1 MRHYERKQKWC
12 EFTVLDPLGLLW
24 VMFRKVFFRITWEH
38 KSKKKNPFF
47 YGDDEKNN
55 SNMKLLTLNDIK
67 TMCEHAMEHKSGQS
81 YKNNLFCPEVI
92 LLFQRWYNKKNPAGS
107 AIKTQKKSGSLP
119 PQLTPAR
126 VCASCGSWAELFD
139 KKLLR
144 WKDDVANCK
153 FIFTLFDTYIGDIVY
168 WAPTATLL
176 RVLSK
181 GFRVGSAHGSEDK
194 LTQCANCAITM
205 FRDKHNKAYIVNKQ
219 L

>member
-92 LLFQRWYNKKNPAGS
+92 LLFQRWYNKKKPCRECNKDS
-107 AIKTQKKSGSLP
+107 KEEW
-119 PQLTPAR
+119 QLTTAINSSEGLCFMWLMSR
-126 VCASCGSWAELFD
+126 ALWQKASPV
-139 KKLLR
+139 KR
-144 WKDDVANCK
+144 WRC
-153 FIFTLFDTYIGDIVY
+153 
-168 WAPTATLL
+168 
-176 RVLSK
+176 
-181 GFRVGSAHGSEDK
+181 
-194 LTQCANCAITM
+194 
-205 FRDKHNKAYIVNKQ
+205 
-219 L
+219 

>member
-67 TMCEHAMEHKSGQS
+67 TMCEHAMKHKSGQS

-107 AIKTQKKSGSLP
+107 AIKTQKKSGSFT

-144 WKDDVANCK
+144 WKDDVANCEIH
-153 FIFTLFDTYIGDIVY
+153 FYTFWHVY
-168 WAPTATLL
+168 WRYCILSSHCHVTARTVK
-176 RVLSK
+176 RLSSGK
-181 GFRVGSAHGSEDK
+181 CTRLWRQVDTVCK
-194 LTQCANCAITM
+194 LCNYNVSWQTQ
-205 FRDKHNKAYIVNKQ
+205 
-219 L
+219 